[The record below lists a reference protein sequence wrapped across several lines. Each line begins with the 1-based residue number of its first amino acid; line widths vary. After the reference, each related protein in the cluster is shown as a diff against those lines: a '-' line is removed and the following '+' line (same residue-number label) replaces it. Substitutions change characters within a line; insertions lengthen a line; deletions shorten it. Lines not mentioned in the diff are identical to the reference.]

1 VLRKEGDPV
10 ALAREARGA
19 RIAGP
24 PLAPRVITTGRGV
37 IDYAWVAGQPR
48 PLEDLATGPAR
59 ALGRMLARVHA
70 RRATSSGGLPGWP
83 SRARDLRAYVRGR
96 MRDALGRTATR
107 AERDLVHHVARR
119 LLMTCPADGA
129 FAFLH
134 GDLVTGNILWP
145 ASAPVLVDW
154 EFWRM
159 GDPAEDLAYVVAM
172 NDMSAASAAA
182 VHAGYG
188 ATGDLIARARAWE
201 PMVLADAAL
210 WLRAHG
216 EPGWARRL
224 LARADAAA
232 A

>member
-1 VLRKEGDPV
+1 MLRKEGDPV

-24 PLAPRVITTGRGV
+24 SLAPRVITTGQGV
-37 IDYAWVAGQPR
+37 LEYEWVAGQPR
-48 PLEDLATGPAR
+48 PLHHLDDGSAR
-59 ALGRMLARVHA
+59 ALGRVLARVHA
-70 RRATSSGGLPGWP
+70 RRTTASGGLPGWP
-83 SRARDLRAYVRGR
+83 SRARDLRAYARGR
-96 MRDALGRTATR
+96 MRDALARTATPT
-107 AERDLVHHVARR
+107 ERDLVHRAARR
-119 LLMTCPADGA
+119 LVITCPATKT

-172 NDMSAASAAA
+172 NDMAAATAAA

-188 ATGDLIARARAWE
+188 ATGGLIARARAWE

>member
-24 PLAPRVITTGRGV
+24 PLAPRVITARRGV

-48 PLEDLATGPAR
+48 PLGHLAAEAAH
-59 ALGRMLARVHA
+59 ALGRLLAHVHA
-70 RRATSSGGLPGWP
+70 RRTTASGGLPGWP
-83 SRARDLRAYVRGR
+83 SRARDLRAYARGR
-96 MRDALGRTATR
+96 MRDALARTATR
-107 AERDLVHHVARR
+107 AERDLVNHVARR

-129 FAFLH
+129 FSFLH
-134 GDLVTGNILWP
+134 GDLVAGNILWP
-145 ASAPVLVDW
+145 GPSPVLVDW

-159 GDPAEDLAYVVAM
+159 GDPAEDLAYAVAM
-172 NDMSAASAAA
+172 NDMAAAAAVA

-188 ATGDLIARARAWE
+188 SPAGLIARARAWE

-210 WLRAHG
+210 WIRAHG
-216 EPGWARRL
+216 EAGWARRL
-224 LARADAAA
+224 LARAEAAA

>member
-1 VLRKEGDPV
+1 MIYR
-10 ALAREARGA
+10 
-19 RIAGP
+19 
-24 PLAPRVITTGRGV
+24 
-37 IDYAWVAGQPR
+37 
-48 PLEDLATGPAR
+48 
-59 ALGRMLARVHA
+59 
-70 RRATSSGGLPGWP
+70 
-83 SRARDLRAYVRGR
+83 
-96 MRDALGRTATR
+96 
-107 AERDLVHHVARR
+107 
-119 LLMTCPADGA
+119 PADGA

-172 NDMSAASAAA
+172 NDMAAASAAA

-188 ATGDLIARARAWE
+188 APAGLIARARAWE